1 MEQTQRGEYNSF
13 NLIQFLW
20 KWKTSLLIICVAT
33 AILSFVFSTPIF
45 VRPKYKSTAIIYAPR
60 TNSVSKILMN
70 EQNYNER
77 LDVKAYAVEEET
89 EQMMQILNSREIQD
103 ALIEKFDLANY
114 YQITPDQKYWQ
125 TRLYKTLVGNI
136 KIKRTEFGAI
146 SITVSDWNPVLAS
159 NMTNEI
165 VCLLDTVKNKIEK
178 ERASVAYHLLQ
189 KQVEE
194 ITEEI
199 KRIDDSL
206 SIIMHHGVFDFES
219 QSERVTQQYAIA
231 LSQGNTAA
239 MNRLQIELEKL
250 ATWGPNSEALRD
262 LQYYFREY
270 QSLCKAKMMDAKV
283 DMESQMPVKFVIEK
297 AIPADKKFFPKKS
310 VIVIVS
316 TLSALIIGIIIIL
329 IMESIKATPTTSS
342 TRNRKEKEE

>member
-20 KWKTSLLIICVAT
+20 KWKYPLLIICVVT

-89 EQMMQILNSREIQD
+89 EQMMQILNSRDIQD
-103 ALIEKFDLANY
+103 ALIAKFDLATY
-114 YQITPDQKYWQ
+114 YKITPDQKYWQ
-125 TRLYKTLVGNI
+125 TRLYKTLIGNI

-146 SITVSDWNPVLAS
+146 SITVTDWDPVRASD
-159 NMTNEI
+159 MTNEI
-165 VCLLDTVKNKIEK
+165 VNLLDSVKNNVER
-178 ERASVAYHLLQ
+178 ERAAMAYNLLQ
-189 KQVEE
+189 KQLED

-199 KRIDDSL
+199 RRVDDSL
-206 SIIMHHGVFDFES
+206 AVVMQHGVFYFKS

-231 LSQGNTAA
+231 VSQGNTAA
-239 MNRLQIELEKL
+239 MSRLQAELQKL
-250 ATWGPNSEALRD
+250 ATWGPTAEALAE
-262 LQYYFREY
+262 LQYNFREY
-270 QSLCKAKMMDAKV
+270 QALCKAKMMDAKV
-283 DMESQMPVKFVIEK
+283 DMEAQMPVKFVIEK

-310 VIVIVS
+310 VIMIVS
-316 TLSALIIGIIIIL
+316 TLSTLIVGVIIIL
-329 IMESIKATPTTSS
+329 VMENIKAAPAS
-342 TRNRKEKEE
+342 TRKRKENEE